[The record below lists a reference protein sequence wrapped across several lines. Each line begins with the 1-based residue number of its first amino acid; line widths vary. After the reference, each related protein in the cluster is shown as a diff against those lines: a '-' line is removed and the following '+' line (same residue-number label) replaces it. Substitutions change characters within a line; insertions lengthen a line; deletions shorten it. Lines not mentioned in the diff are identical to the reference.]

1 MGTVSSG
8 LNDSGSAF
16 AGGLLVATPLID
28 EPTFRRAVILM
39 LEHSAE
45 GSLGVVL
52 NDDAEIDVVEVIPDW
67 SAVLAPSVAAGG
79 PVQTDAGV
87 AVAWLRPQM
96 TADPPAGVRVISG
109 AWAVVDL
116 DAPPESLQQYIADG
130 RLFLGY
136 AGWGPGQLD
145 AELDMQS
152 WWVVESRPD
161 DLQWG
166 ETGDRSVAWREVLLR
181 QPNDLRLAATFP
193 EDPSWN

>member
-1 MGTVSSG
+1 
-8 LNDSGSAF
+8 
-16 AGGLLVATPLID
+16 LVATPLID

-52 NDDAEIDVVEVIPDW
+52 NDHAEMDVEEVIPDW

-87 AVAWLRPQM
+87 AVAWLRSQATTDLPE
-96 TADPPAGVRVISG
+96 GVRVISG

-116 DAPPESLQQYIADG
+116 DAPPESLREHILGA

-152 WWVVESRPD
+152 WWVVDSHPN

-166 ETGDRSVAWREVLLR
+166 DSGDRQVAWRSVLMR
-181 QPNDLRLAATFP
+181 QPNDLRLAAGFP
-193 EDPSWN
+193 DDPSMN